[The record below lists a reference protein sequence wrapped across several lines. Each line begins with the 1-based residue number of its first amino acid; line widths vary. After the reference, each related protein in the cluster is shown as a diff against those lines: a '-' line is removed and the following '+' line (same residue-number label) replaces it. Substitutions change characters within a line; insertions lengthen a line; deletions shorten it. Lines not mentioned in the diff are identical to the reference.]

1 MYVQASVNL
10 LTLIISLYMSIIYT
24 VVHFAFLR
32 ISFTMLYSVEQCI
45 NYLGSRLI
53 PMHVHNL
60 LHLITIH
67 YNILQYIITIYHYNI
82 SLQYI
87 ITIYYSLYDPN
98 IGNNKEQ
105 KQAVEN
111 IVFGNSLPYP
121 YLVFGGPGSGKTKT
135 IVEAIKPV
143 K

>member
-67 YNILQYIITIYHYNI
+67 YNILQYIITIY
-82 SLQYI
+82 
-87 ITIYYSLYDPN
+87 YSLYDPN

-111 IVFGNSLPYP
+111 IVFANSLPYP
-121 YLVFGGPGSGKTKT
+121 YLVFGGPGSGNTNT
-135 IVEAIKPV
+135 MVEAIKQV

>member
-1 MYVQASVNL
+1 
-10 LTLIISLYMSIIYT
+10 MSIIYT

-67 YNILQYIITIYHYNI
+67 YNI
-82 SLQYI
+82 LQYI

>member
-10 LTLIISLYMSIIYT
+10 LTLIISLYMPIIYT

-32 ISFTMLYSVEQCI
+32 VSFTMLYSVEQCI

-67 YNILQYIITIYHYNI
+67 YNI
-82 SLQYI
+82 LQYI

>member
-1 MYVQASVNL
+1 MYVRVSVNL

-32 ISFTMLYSVEQCI
+32 ICFTMLYSVEQCI

-67 YNILQYIITIYHYNI
+67 YNILQYIITIY
-82 SLQYI
+82 
-87 ITIYYSLYDPN
+87 YSLYDPN
-98 IGNNKEQ
+98 IDNNKEQ

-111 IVFGNSLPYP
+111 IVFANSLPYP

>member
-1 MYVQASVNL
+1 MYVRASVNL

-32 ISFTMLYSVEQCI
+32 VSFTMLYSVEQCI

-67 YNILQYIITIYHYNI
+67 YNI
-82 SLQYI
+82 LQYI

-121 YLVFGGPGSGKTKT
+121 YLVFGGPGSGKTNT
-135 IVEAIKPV
+135 INGGSH
-143 K
+143 

>member
-1 MYVQASVNL
+1 MYVRASVNL

-32 ISFTMLYSVEQCI
+32 ICFTMLYSVEQCI

-60 LHLITIH
+60 LHL
-67 YNILQYIITIYHYNI
+67 
-82 SLQYI
+82 